1 MTFRI
6 KTLNAISHTGLSRL
20 PKDEFEV
27 SSEVEHPDAIMLR
40 SANLHGVEIPAYL
53 TLPKGVEPMLHGHS
67 AEDTVLVSVV
77 MMNALGSL

>member
-1 MTFRI
+1 MTFTI

-40 SANLHGVEIPAYL
+40 AANLHG
-53 TLPKGVEPMLHGHS
+53 
-67 AEDTVLVSVV
+67 
-77 MMNALGSL
+77 